1 MLHGGGSCSSLTRGS
16 LSSQMLPASPS
27 LRQSSRLCSDKLQV
41 TTRSSWGSTPAA
53 SPPSCG
59 CCSRGD
65 NPAAPLGNWNTVFQ
79 PYLSFMCLCP
89 AARPSL
95 IACQVTQLISVLP
108 RTVYLKDTQHS
119 FLGIRISAHRR
130 EHSVPLN
137 QLGTPVNTRIQL
149 SYTNFTERKKPSTI
163 MKINELPILYH
174 VAILKALFTKL
185 LPSYW
190 FGFP

>member
-1 MLHGGGSCSSLTRGS
+1 
-16 LSSQMLPASPS
+16 
-27 LRQSSRLCSDKLQV
+27 
-41 TTRSSWGSTPAA
+41 
-53 SPPSCG
+53 
-59 CCSRGD
+59 
-65 NPAAPLGNWNTVFQ
+65 
-79 PYLSFMCLCP
+79 MCLCP

-119 FLGIRISAHRR
+119 FLGIRISVHRR

-185 LPSYW
+185 LPFKLLIWLSLASFHCYSGTQVFEGAQLFVLSMSCCKIKKLHGSSPCW
-190 FGFP
+190 LC